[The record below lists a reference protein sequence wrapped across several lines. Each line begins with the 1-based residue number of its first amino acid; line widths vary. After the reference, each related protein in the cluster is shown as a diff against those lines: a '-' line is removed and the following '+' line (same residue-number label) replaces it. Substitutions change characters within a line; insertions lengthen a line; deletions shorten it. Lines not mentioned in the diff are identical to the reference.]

1 MSLMDLRVEL
11 PAQSRSF
18 QVQVQ
23 SHWTVREI
31 KQEIQQACPG
41 APRTEGQRVIWRG
54 RILKDDE
61 RVADI
66 WKSPNDARIV
76 HLAVHPTA
84 WTTPP
89 TAASLSTPPANDS
102 EIPMAG
108 QSTPQPTPTRGQPV
122 LPPSIPLSFIVQKHE
137 SAIHVLTHGRLPNL
151 SQDTIDTRRARSL
164 AAGALAAQ
172 GWAWPAILD
181 EEYPAPS
188 DTSEGVKYERAVLD
202 NQPFLRLVTPNAT
215 PTPIQQH
222 ALKVLSH
229 TFPLLSITTPDPS
242 TYQAPLHGMPYGT
255 TPTTNLNQYL
265 QQVGIPPLR
274 LAPNQPNNPNDP
286 NNAVPEIRAIPLRAL
301 LMPLVM
307 LSFRT
312 FLLMYFFSPS
322 KRPFFGIILSLWILY
337 ETWGVVRGVLGND
350 RPAGQ
355 AAGQPRADAAA
366 PNQGAN
372 APRGQAAAPAAGA
385 APSERHGHFDFL
397 LNYMANMSLSSEDAV
412 LDANAPAPPPSV
424 LRRTKAFVSLMLTT
438 LHPAVW
444 DRRRNVLR
452 RREGRLRTEAN
463 VRESVPAEGSA
474 EEDASRA
481 QARAQ
486 VLARH
491 ERRPQWVQRYVE
503 RVQVTEWADDL

>member
-11 PAQSRSF
+11 PAHSQSF

-23 SHWTVREI
+23 GHWTVREI
-31 KQEIQQACPG
+31 KAEIQRACPG
-41 APRTEGQRVIWRG
+41 APHVDGQRVIWRG
-54 RILKDDE
+54 RILTDEE
-61 RVADI
+61 RVGDI
-66 WKSPNDARIV
+66 WKSPSDARVV
-76 HLAVHPTA
+76 HLAVRPSA
-84 WTTPP
+84 WATPP
-89 TAASLSTPPANDS
+89 TAYVPPLPTTNEAT
-102 EIPMAG
+102 A
-108 QSTPQPTPTRGQPV
+108 QSTPQTAAQRLQATPSPV
-122 LPPSIPLSFIVQKHE
+122 IPLSFIVDKHE
-137 SAIHVLTHGRLPNL
+137 TAIRVLTHGRLPLL
-151 SQDTIDTRRARSL
+151 SETILDNRQARSF
-164 AAGALAAQ
+164 AVSALYAH

-181 EEYPAPS
+181 EGYPAQS
-188 DTSEGVKYERAVLD
+188 DPNDGVKYEQVVID
-202 NQPFLRLVTPNAT
+202 NQLYLRLATPNVT

-222 ALKVLSH
+222 ALKILSH

-242 TYQAPLHGMPYGT
+242 AYQALPHAMSYGT

-286 NNAVPEIRAIPLRAL
+286 NNPVVAEIRAIPLRAL

-322 KRPFFGIILSLWILY
+322 KRPFFGVLLSLWILY
-337 ETWGVVRGVLGND
+337 ETWGALRVVLGD

-355 AAGQPRADAAA
+355 GAAQARGDPAAA
-366 PNQGAN
+366 DQGAN
-372 APRGQAAAPAAGA
+372 AQRGQAAAAPAGSAQ
-385 APSERHGHFDFL
+385 SDRRGHFDFL
-397 LNYMANMSLSSEDAV
+397 LNHMANSGLSSEDAT
-412 LDANAPAPPPSV
+412 LDAATPAPEPTV
-424 LRRTKAFVSLMLTT
+424 ARRVKSFVSLMLMT

-444 DRRRNVLR
+444 DRRRTALR

-463 VRESVPAEGSA
+463 VRESTPAEGSG
-474 EEDASRA
+474 EEDANRV

-486 VLARH
+486 VTARH

-503 RVQVTEWADDL
+503 RVQVTEWADDS